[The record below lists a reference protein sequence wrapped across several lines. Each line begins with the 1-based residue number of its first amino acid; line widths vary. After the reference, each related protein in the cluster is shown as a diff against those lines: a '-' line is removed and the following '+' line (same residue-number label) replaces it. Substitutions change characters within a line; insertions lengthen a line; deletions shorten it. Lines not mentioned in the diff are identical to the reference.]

1 MTPTRSTTR
10 ATGQARMGTV
20 IEISSLAEPDRA
32 AWEVLAR
39 GHHEH
44 FGVEVDDGRYERT
57 WRLLLDAER
66 IRGAA
71 ARMDGEVVGI
81 AHYLFHPGV
90 WGAGR
95 CYLADLFVAPA
106 ARRRGFGTALIEWVA
121 RDAEEHDAPRL
132 YWNTLADA
140 PARALYDEVGRFAEG
155 LILYTYRRDANRN
168 PGRT

>member
-1 MTPTRSTTR
+1 MNQRK
-10 ATGQARMGTV
+10 
-20 IEISSLAEPDRA
+20 SSPR
-32 AWEVLAR
+32 WR
-39 GHHEH
+39 NPPGHHEH

-57 WRLLLDAER
+57 WRLLFDAER

-81 AHYLFHPGV
+81 AHYLFHPSV

-95 CYLADLFVAPA
+95 C
-106 ARRRGFGTALIEWVA
+106 
-121 RDAEEHDAPRL
+121 H
-132 YWNTLADA
+132 LADA

-155 LILYTYRRDANRN
+155 LILYTYRRDANRS